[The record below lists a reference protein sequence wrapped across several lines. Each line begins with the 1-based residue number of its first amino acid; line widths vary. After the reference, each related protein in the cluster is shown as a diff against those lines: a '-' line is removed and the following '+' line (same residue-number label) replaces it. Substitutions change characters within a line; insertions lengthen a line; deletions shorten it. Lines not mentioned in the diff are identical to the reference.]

1 MRPVLLRMC
10 GYTSYCSPIRTQEYQ
25 QFAHHLRPGG
35 IIGTGAL
42 HAPQPFFVLSRA
54 DHTGIFARPQE
65 VTLARAHVRP
75 SRACP
80 AAYDRISPGA
90 GRAGVRDRNRS
101 HSCCRQR
108 VDAWIRFSS
117 HIAEPQQQ
125 GVAGFDVAPRTAE
138 SHNTDAVPTPLAG
151 HFGHCSA
158 DTTSP
163 EGCLTVSP
171 YYQMAIPP
179 PSSIGW
185 LADAP
190 RPSHPPLQPMAY
202 HPPSPSP
209 GELSIS
215 RT

>member
-1 MRPVLLRMC
+1 ML
-10 GYTSYCSPIRTQEYQ
+10 
-25 QFAHHLRPGG
+25 AH
-35 IIGTGAL
+35 T
-42 HAPQPFFVLSRA
+42 
-54 DHTGIFARPQE
+54 FAR
-65 VTLARAHVRP
+65 LGLVRP
-75 SRACP
+75 RMIVFLLVLAVLVCVTGTAHTRAVV
-80 AAYDRISPGA
+80 SVSTPGSA
-90 GRAGVRDRNRS
+90 
-101 HSCCRQR
+101 
-108 VDAWIRFSS
+108 FSS

-125 GVAGFDVAPRTAE
+125 DVAGFDVAPRTAE